1 MLWTMLSV
9 GIILIWVIGM
19 ILAARLGEK
28 SSEPSRESD
37 RLGNCRR
44 GAIRLDWKINPI
56 RGATLL
62 PKGPR

>member
-1 MLWTMLSV
+1 MIWTLLSV
-9 GIILIWVIGM
+9 GIILIWVLGM
-19 ILAARLGEK
+19 ILAARLGAK
-28 SSEPSRESD
+28 SSEQSRESD

-44 GAIRLDWKINPI
+44 GAIRLDWKINPV